1 MTSGVS
7 PTPAGI
13 GLSGQGSLKRAL
25 DWRGAFW
32 VAAGVPPLVLF
43 SIGGIAGVAGKAA
56 FVVWMVSMVMG
67 FLQSFTYAE
76 MAGMFGN
83 KSGGTS
89 VYGATAWLRYS
100 KLIAPLSVWCNWFA
114 WSPVLSLGCAI
125 AAGYILNALFPIP
138 LADSQPVLDW
148 ITANLANYTAATPAV
163 VDYIAANPGMTPEA
177 AIQAVA
183 AADGVSALTPAFRV
197 WEAFGI
203 TVPGLG
209 TLHFNATFVIG
220 IVLMLVIFAIQHR
233 GIASTAKSQKYM
245 AMIVLI
251 PLLLAGLMPILNG
264 SINWMNVSAIVPPTA
279 AYSGVDGSWDIG
291 GWTLILGALYI
302 AAWST
307 YGFET
312 AVCYTAEFKNPKT
325 DTFRAIFFSGLLCV
339 VFFFVIPFAFQG
351 FLGQEG
357 MLATGIVDGT
367 GVGEALGFMVG
378 AGPLVAH
385 LFVILMIMAL
395 FLAIMTAMAGSS
407 RTLYQGARDGWLPKY
422 LTHVN
427 DHGAPTGA
435 MWTDLGF
442 NVILLAL
449 ASDATG
455 YFYVLAISNVGY
467 ILFNFLNLNAGWIH
481 RIDSPHL
488 PRPWKAPTFL
498 IGVNTLLA
506 FVNALFLGAGA
517 KVWGYSNALW
527 SGLIFAS
534 FILPVFWYRH
544 YVQDKGHFPR
554 EAMEDLGLSDHG
566 DLGPRRAGFLPYLA
580 LIAGAAVVLW
590 ANWFFQLPE

>member
-1 MTSGVS
+1 
-7 PTPAGI
+7 
-13 GLSGQGSLKRAL
+13 
-25 DWRGAFW
+25 
-32 VAAGVPPLVLF
+32 
-43 SIGGIAGVAGKAA
+43 
-56 FVVWMVSMVMG
+56 
-67 FLQSFTYAE
+67 
-76 MAGMFGN
+76 
-83 KSGGTS
+83 
-89 VYGATAWLRYS
+89 
-100 KLIAPLSVWCNWFA
+100 
-114 WSPVLSLGCAI
+114 
-125 AAGYILNALFPIP
+125 
-138 LADSQPVLDW
+138 
-148 ITANLANYTAATPAV
+148 
-163 VDYIAANPGMTPEA
+163 
-177 AIQAVA
+177 
-183 AADGVSALTPAFRV
+183 
-197 WEAFGI
+197 
-203 TVPGLG
+203 
-209 TLHFNATFVIG
+209 VIG
-220 IVLMLVIFAIQHR
+220 VILMLIIFAIQHR
-233 GIASTAKSQKYM
+233 GIASTAKSQKFM
-245 AMIVLI
+245 AMIVLV

-325 DTFRAIFFSGLLCV
+325 DTFRAIFFSGLLCM

-498 IGVNTLLA
+498 IGLNTVLA

-544 YVQDKGHFPR
+544 YIQDKGHFPR

-590 ANWFFQLPE
+590 ANWFFQLPA